1 MSEETANVQEI
12 VKKSKKLSKVAEGT
26 KLTISEG
33 LTGQVLT
40 FDYAGLSAE
49 IKDKL
54 LMHGFS
60 QKLGDAAA
68 GKEGQEAIDAINKVY
83 DGLVKG
89 DFTVRVPAAEKVT
102 KKSIMDKF
110 NEMPDGKEKK
120 MAEALLKNLGILK

>member
-68 GKEGQEAIDAINKVY
+68 GKEGQEAIDAINKVF

>member
-1 MSEETANVQEI
+1 MSEETANVQEV

-33 LTGQVLT
+33 LTGQVLI